1 MLCHAGCPRCARA
14 AAGGGAAEN
23 GGETRVVVLELYL
36 RRSSMATKPTKR
48 GKVKASG
55 KSRAKG
61 LPPRKA
67 ADVKG
72 GSLNTYYTKVSGE
85 KQGQFKGG

>member
-1 MLCHAGCPRCARA
+1 
-14 AAGGGAAEN
+14 
-23 GGETRVVVLELYL
+23 
-36 RRSSMATKPTKR
+36 MATKPTKR

-72 GSLNTYYTKVSGE
+72 GSLSTYYTKVSGE